1 MANAG
6 RKQQDVYSKK
16 EKKKKQALSIK
27 RDQSDWEPSDE
38 SVSVE

>member
-16 EKKKKQALSIK
+16 EKKKVLSIK

-38 SVSVE
+38 SASVE

>member
-16 EKKKKQALSIK
+16 EKKPKYWVLKETRVTENLQMKA
-27 RDQSDWEPSDE
+27 
-38 SVSVE
+38 

>member
-16 EKKKKQALSIK
+16 EKKKNKHWVLKETRVTENLQMKA
-27 RDQSDWEPSDE
+27 
-38 SVSVE
+38 

>member
-16 EKKKKQALSIK
+16 EKKKQALSIK